1 MELVIRSTG
10 DKTSIEINGKELE
23 KITMI
28 NFAAAVR
35 NGVQC
40 VFEQVVTDEY
50 GHVLLSESGDEIKRE
65 IHRVDLARGEII

>member
-10 DKTSIEINGKELE
+10 DKTSIEVDGKELE

-28 NFAAAVR
+28 NFIAAVH

-40 VFEQVVTDEY
+40 VFEQIVTDEY
-50 GHVLLSESGDEIKRE
+50 GHVLLNESRDEFKQE
-65 IHRVDLARGEII
+65 IHRVDFIRGEIV

>member
-10 DKTSIEINGKELE
+10 DKTSIEIDGKELE

-28 NFAAAVR
+28 NFIAAVH

-40 VFEQVVTDEY
+40 VFEQIVTDEY
-50 GHVLLSESGDEIKRE
+50 GHVLLNESRDEIKRE
-65 IHRVDLARGEII
+65 IHRIDLTRGEIV